1 VPLTDA
7 CHQWAGTEAA
17 VRNLYSSFLL
27 GTILIC
33 SGLFYGLAL
42 TNSDKRLQAGS
53 SVLDGTWRLIQVMH
67 RDANGQLSSQPLN
80 SKSIKIIANQYF
92 STVTTDEDGRVTTSI
107 AGMIEVKAGICL
119 EYIGMLTKTVQPRQS
134 EWHLADGRLTQ
145 RQHTSS
151 GESRIE
157 IWQLVE

>member
-1 VPLTDA
+1 M
-7 CHQWAGTEAA
+7 
-17 VRNLYSSFLL
+17 RNLYSSFLL

-42 TNSDKRLQAGS
+42 TSTDKRFQSGS

-67 RDANGQLSSQPLN
+67 TDANGRLSAQPLTTQ
-80 SKSIKIIANQYF
+80 SVKIIANQYF
-92 STVTTDEDGRVTTSI
+92 STVTTDRDGRVTTSI

-119 EYIGMLTKTVQPRQS
+119 EYIGMLAKTVRPRQS

-157 IWQLVE
+157 VWQLVE

>member
-1 VPLTDA
+1 M
-7 CHQWAGTEAA
+7 
-17 VRNLYSSFLL
+17 RNIYSSFLL

-42 TNSDKRLQAGS
+42 TSTDKRFQSGS
-53 SVLDGTWRLIQVMH
+53 SVLDGTWRLIQVIH
-67 RDANGQLSSQPLN
+67 TDANGRLSAQPQTTQ
-80 SKSIKIIANQYF
+80 SVKIIANQYF
-92 STVTTDEDGRVTTSI
+92 STVTTDGDGRVTTSI

-119 EYIGMLTKTVQPRQS
+119 EYIGMLTKTARPRQS
-134 EWHLADGRLTQ
+134 EWHFADGRLTQ

-157 IWQLVE
+157 VWQLVE